1 MHPASTRRLLDVEDL
16 ATRGAVLTGS
26 IEPGSMPRLLEVV
39 AEPPAPDRIPHRVH
53 ARRGGGA
60 RGWPGAWKA
69 RLPLVC
75 QRCLDGLGW
84 RFEVRF
90 ESLVI
95 GDEHTEGT
103 DEWDAVVCPEGRIA
117 LAPVIEDE
125 LLLALPGAPVHAHG
139 SCEAPPF
146 RAGNEAL
153 PAQPAN
159 PFSALRTLHSH
170 PDRDPSS

>member
-39 AEPPAPDRIPHRVH
+39 AEPPAPIAYRIEFTRDAGGRPRV
-53 ARRGGGA
+53 AGRVEGT
-60 RGWPGAWKA
+60 
-69 RLPLVC
+69 LPLVC

-95 GDEHTEGT
+95 GDERTEGT

-153 PAQPAN
+153 PARPAN